1 MAPQAQLEESA
12 NDRTRSEVRGPKTGP
27 SRRLMR
33 CGTPFL
39 SVIFL
44 KSEPYVHRPA
54 RKVVR
59 QKKRTSRKLTDK
71 SGQISISTGTRFWS
85 AKCQIPVTKPLKSSP
100 QNEQPIS
107 LKKSTNGHLRLVRSL
122 ALSSR
127 CACGAIIRGK
137 STRSLRLMEITFC
150 LVTKILCD

>member
-12 NDRTRSEVRGPKTGP
+12 NDRTRSEVRGPKRDRFP
-27 SRRLMR
+27 YRNR
-33 CGTPFL
+33 CKSPFL
-39 SVIFL
+39 SDFFL

-59 QKKRTSRKLTDK
+59 QKKRTSDKRTDK
-71 SGQISISTGTRFWS
+71 SGQISSSAGTRFWT
-85 AKCQIPVTKPLKSSP
+85 AKCQIPVAKPLKSSP

-122 ALSSR
+122 ALSSS
-127 CACGAIIRGK
+127 CACGAIKFHQNSARIPPEFH
-137 STRSLRLMEITFC
+137 SPDLRDAFPG
-150 LVTKILCD
+150 